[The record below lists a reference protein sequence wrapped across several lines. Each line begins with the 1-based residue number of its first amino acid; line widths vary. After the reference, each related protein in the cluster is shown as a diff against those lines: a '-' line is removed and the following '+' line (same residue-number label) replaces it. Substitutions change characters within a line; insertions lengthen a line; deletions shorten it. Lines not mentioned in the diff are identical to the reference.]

1 VTEATSLPPMFY
13 PRAFEQ
19 NHGAR
24 FTDAVR
30 DGLQLKPVYRS
41 RAGPSESGDLY
52 GEVTADKLII
62 FC

>member
-1 VTEATSLPPMFY
+1 MFY

-52 GEVTADKLII
+52 GDVTADKLII